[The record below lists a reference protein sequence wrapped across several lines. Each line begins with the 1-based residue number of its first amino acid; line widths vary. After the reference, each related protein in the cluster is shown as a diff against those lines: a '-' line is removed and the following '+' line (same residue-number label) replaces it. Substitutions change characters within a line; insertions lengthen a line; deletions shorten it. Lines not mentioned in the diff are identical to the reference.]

1 LTAILDACH
10 SEMLLDLEHYTC
22 HCFMRR
28 RSQSLSE
35 RKKKPSTP
43 QKKKKKLPGSQKKK
57 LPAPQQLKRRHSDTE
72 IHLRLRRNDS
82 HARAKFKCAAMT
94 MCAVTRLRNLSLN
107 SDKAATERP
116 TPRRRCGSF
125 FCDYELLSCPL
136 VISLAACSAKGRT
149 FEDSR
154 RMGKGVT
161 VVRVLPCLQA
171 NRSCG

>member
-1 LTAILDACH
+1 
-10 SEMLLDLEHYTC
+10 MLLDLEHYTC
-22 HCFMRR
+22 HRFIRR

-35 RKKKPSTP
+35 RKKNKPSTL
-43 QKKKKKLPGSQKKK
+43 QKKKKKLPGSQKK

-82 HARAKFKCAAMT
+82 HARAKFKCVAMT
-94 MCAVTRLRNLSLN
+94 TRAVTRLRNLSLN
-107 SDKAATERP
+107 SDKVTTEPP

-136 VISLAACSAKGRT
+136 VISLSACSDNERT

-154 RMGKGVT
+154 RMGKGMT
-161 VVRVLPCLQA
+161 VVCVLPCLQA

>member
-1 LTAILDACH
+1 
-10 SEMLLDLEHYTC
+10 
-22 HCFMRR
+22 MRR

-136 VISLAACSAKGRT
+136 VVRRFFSLSGCLSINRPIVTPAQISLAACSAKGRT